1 MERGTKKM
9 KFKKAVGDS
18 EVLKD
23 ILKLL
28 GEGGI
33 KFIVQLINNMQYS
46 YMKLL
51 SVQRISFE
59 LQLLP

>member
-1 MERGTKKM
+1 M